1 MTQFKRRNFIKTV
14 AVGAAGISFTGLP
27 SFSCSPLQPTPSY
40 LKEYASLYKE
50 NPHVAVLQWFKDSK
64 FGLFMHY
71 GISSIFGRGEWVQYR
86 ENIPLKEY
94 VKLKDEFTAK
104 KFYADLITDMA
115 LGAGMKFVTR
125 ID

>member
-27 SFSCSPLQPTPSY
+27 SFSYSPLQPAPSY

-50 NPHVAVLQWFKDSK
+50 NPHVAALQLFKDSK

-71 GISSIFGRGEWVQYR
+71 GISSIFGRGEWVQ
-86 ENIPLKEY
+86 
-94 VKLKDEFTAK
+94 DEFNAK
-104 KFYADLITDMA
+104 NFYADLITDMA